1 MRTAVAV
8 LSFFLPLLIIHTR
21 PPCIPN
27 DCFDEAAEE
36 RMAVFPSVRLLKT
49 GRAFQMDTV
58 PDTYGKKDFITACH
72 DGRIM
77 NEYERDFSKYGIVS
91 IRTESL

>member
-1 MRTAVAV
+1 
-8 LSFFLPLLIIHTR
+8 
-21 PPCIPN
+21 
-27 DCFDEAAEE
+27 
-36 RMAVFPSVRLLKT
+36 MAVFPSVRLLKT

-72 DGRIM
+72 DGRI
-77 NEYERDFSKYGIVS
+77 NNVYERDFSEYGIVS

>member
-1 MRTAVAV
+1 MRTAAAV
-8 LSFFLPLLIIHTR
+8 LSFFLPRLIIHTR
-21 PPCIPN
+21 STGIPN

-49 GRAFQMDTV
+49 ERAFQMNPV

-72 DGRIM
+72 DGRI
-77 NEYERDFSKYGIVS
+77 NNVYERDFSEYGIVS